1 MKKII
6 MNVISVIMAVALV
19 LVPLSTTP
27 AKAANDAEVVARF
40 TYSGQVYE
48 YDTLSQA
55 IADAST
61 VGNLTVYLVSN
72 YTLPADLEIP
82 SNVTVTI
89 PTSADYNDTNVGAAN
104 VDGIGT
110 TASAYVTLTVPKGVT
125 LDVKGTLLV
134 AGNQQGSVPKT
145 GFLTGSY
152 GAIDLEGDIVVGGKL
167 YARGEIS
174 GAGTVTANNGGSVY
188 QRFEINDWRGGNASQ
203 GAYDEKV
210 FPFNLYSL
218 KGISSKEVYNSGS
231 ALYGQAY
238 ITASIFGTRIGLNVE
253 VPYVGNNEDDYLV
266 FSSGNGSIDFVDDGD
281 ITTVSINN
289 ISLRTSNLTFNYPFA
304 SISSENLIAPFGYNT
319 NVALEN
325 GGELIVRTMLKFL
338 PGCTFTVEE
347 GSTLNISKD
356 AAMYFY
362 SEGVYQKAWC
372 DYSGE
377 WGYENAAVLNVTGGT
392 VNNEGILASSSES
405 FDNILGLGT
414 ITSGGDATVD
424 EVTQSGTSVTV
435 VHVPFYK
442 AVLPTP
448 AE

>member
-338 PGCTFTVEE
+338 PGCHFTVKE
-347 GSTLNISKD
+347 GSTLNISNNG
-356 AAMYFY
+356 AMYFY

-405 FDNILGLGT
+405 FGNILGLGT
-414 ITSGGDATVD
+414 ITNGGDATVD

-442 AVLPTP
+442 AVLPT

>member
-414 ITSGGDATVD
+414 ITSGGDAGC
-424 EVTQSGTSVTV
+424 ERR
-435 VHVPFYK
+435 
-442 AVLPTP
+442 
-448 AE
+448 

>member
-1 MKKII
+1 MKKFI

-289 ISLRTSNLTFNYPFA
+289 ISLRTSNLTFNYPVA

-442 AVLPTP
+442 AVLPT

>member
-442 AVLPTP
+442 AVLPT

>member
-405 FDNILGLGT
+405 FGNILGLGT
-414 ITSGGDATVD
+414 ITNGGDATVD

-442 AVLPTP
+442 AVLPT